1 MPSHYGSPKIMKS
14 KNPGHMMIEVMKDG
28 KKKMMKLPDPMM
40 KPKSMLSKGQ
50 KELMSEHKEHHTK
63 EHMNLMKK
71 LMLKGYCFQQA
82 HDITMKAV
90 GK

>member
-14 KNPGHMMIEVMKDG
+14 KNPGHMIMEVMKDG

-40 KPKSMLSKGQ
+40 KPKSMLSKVQ
-50 KELMSEHKEHHTK
+50 KSLLDEVSPNHSKLHIDT
-63 EHMNLMKK
+63 MKK
-71 LMLKGYCFQQA
+71 LMLMGYCFQQA
-82 HDITMKAV
+82 HDISMKAV